1 MKIERSQLFA
11 ISTILDRNGK
21 RVGNY
26 LVDRSKDS
34 LDREK
39 KERPKTPEEE
49 EAVIIHSAETEA
61 PQDKGADVDV
71 RTLSG
76 STSLNITV

>member
-1 MKIERSQLFA
+1 MKIERSQLFG
-11 ISTILDRNGK
+11 ITSILDRNGK

-39 KERPKTPEEE
+39 KEPTKNPED
-49 EAVIIHSAETEA
+49 EAVVVHSTENEVPAE
-61 PQDKGADVDV
+61 
-71 RTLSG
+71 RTLDADLKVAHGTG
-76 STSLNITV
+76 SLDITA